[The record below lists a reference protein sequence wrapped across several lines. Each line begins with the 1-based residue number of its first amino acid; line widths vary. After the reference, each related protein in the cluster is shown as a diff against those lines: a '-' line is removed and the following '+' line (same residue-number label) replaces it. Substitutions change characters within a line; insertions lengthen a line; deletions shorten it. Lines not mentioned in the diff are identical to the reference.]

1 MAVEV
6 KRVLEHRG
14 ERGGRGKWTLGAE
27 EVVER
32 MISLKW
38 RLQRSRGKLNE
49 LEKIVGV
56 KEEDCGCRG
65 EGL

>member
-6 KRVLEHRG
+6 KRVLEHGG

-32 MISLKW
+32 MM
-38 RLQRSRGKLNE
+38 RSRGKLN
-49 LEKIVGV
+49 
-56 KEEDCGCRG
+56 
-65 EGL
+65 